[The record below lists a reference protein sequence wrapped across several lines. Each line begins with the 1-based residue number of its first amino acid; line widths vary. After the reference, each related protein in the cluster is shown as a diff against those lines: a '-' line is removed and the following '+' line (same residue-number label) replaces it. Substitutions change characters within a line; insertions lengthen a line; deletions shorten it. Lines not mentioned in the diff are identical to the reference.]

1 MLEIKKG
8 DNMLRAKNY
17 FNQLDITS
25 QGNSMTTVGKYDE
38 QPVLEYAEMPRQ
50 NLPIP
55 ELLQPIAE
63 DDDKVHYYLT
73 AKDSQTE
80 YFKDVISPSKGFS
93 RHVLGPV
100 IKLKKGQNVTMT
112 TENQLDEPLT
122 YHWHGLMLNAEADG
136 GPMRVVESKEKRSE
150 ERRVGKESSARCERE
165 Q

>member
-25 QGNSMTTVGKYDE
+25 QRNSMTTVGKYAE

-63 DDDKVHYYLT
+63 DDDRVHYYLT
-73 AKDSQTE
+73 AQHSQTE
-80 YFKDVISPSKGFS
+80 YLKDVISPPKGYR

-100 IKLKKGQNVTMT
+100 IELQKGQN
-112 TENQLDEPLT
+112 
-122 YHWHGLMLNAEADG
+122 
-136 GPMRVVESKEKRSE
+136 
-150 ERRVGKESSARCERE
+150 
-165 Q
+165 

>member
-80 YFKDVISPSKGFS
+80 YFKDMISSSKCIS
-93 RHVLGPV
+93 NHMLGPE
-100 IKLKKGQNVTMT
+100 IKLKKGKNVTMA
-112 TENQLDEPLT
+112 TEKPHNEPLT
-122 YHWHGLMLNAEADG
+122 YHWHGLMLNNDADG
-136 GPMRVVESKEKRSE
+136 GQMQVVDSKEMTD
-150 ERRVGKESSARCERE
+150 VNFTV
-165 Q
+165 

>member
-63 DDDKVHYYLT
+63 DDHKVHYYLT

-80 YFKDVISPSKGFS
+80 YGKEEINASKGFS
-93 RHVLGPV
+93 CHDLRPD
-100 IKLKKGQNVTMT
+100 IKLRKG
-112 TENQLDEPLT
+112 
-122 YHWHGLMLNAEADG
+122 
-136 GPMRVVESKEKRSE
+136 K
-150 ERRVGKESSARCERE
+150 
-165 Q
+165 